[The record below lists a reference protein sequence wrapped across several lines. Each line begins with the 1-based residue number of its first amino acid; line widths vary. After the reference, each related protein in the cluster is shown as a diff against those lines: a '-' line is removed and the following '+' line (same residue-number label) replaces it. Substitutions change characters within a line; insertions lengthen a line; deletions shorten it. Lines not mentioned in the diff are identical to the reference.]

1 MINTFILLLLSAIA
15 TDAAPVFE
23 AQNAEGASVVG
34 SLIELT
40 PQRAVLET
48 SLGRCEILVVVDSSV
63 PPGVVQVAAAP
74 EAIDIC
80 GAFARCRVAFL

>member
-1 MINTFILLLLSAIA
+1 MTKLHQYSNLRLGRSR
-15 TDAAPVFE
+15 AALHPE
-23 AQNAEGASVVG
+23 TARSCGSAEGG
-34 SLIELT
+34 
-40 PQRAVLET
+40 RAVLET